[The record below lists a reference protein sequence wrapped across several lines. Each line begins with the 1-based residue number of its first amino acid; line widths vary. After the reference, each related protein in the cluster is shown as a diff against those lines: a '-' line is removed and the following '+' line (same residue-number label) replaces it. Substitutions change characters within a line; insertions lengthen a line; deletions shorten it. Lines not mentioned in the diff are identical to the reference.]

1 MVVYLLAIEHGGSI
15 LSGPSLAVTAR
26 YSAIPYALTHPASHC
41 ALLTAEGLAGL
52 ESVIACSTHAGA
64 LARQLPAPVLS
75 ETRALPTWETI
86 FTSMFLHAS
95 LLHIGGNMLFLAI
108 FGPAVEDRLGAPRFL
123 AFYLIGG
130 VIALAAQVGAG
141 TSSTAPVLGA
151 SGAIAAVLGAYF
163 LLFPRARVLTLVF
176 IFFFFTIIELP
187 AALLLALWLALQV
200 LEAEVSGTG
209 SGGGVANFAHI
220 GGFLFGLALIRAF
233 LPARSRLRPPS
244 PALPRP

>member
-1 MVVYLLAIEHGGSI
+1 MVVYLLAIGHGGSI

-52 ESVIACSTHAGA
+52 ESAIACSSHAGA
-64 LARQLPAPVLS
+64 LARQVQAPVLS
-75 ETRALPTWETI
+75 ETRALPAWETI

-108 FGPAVEDRLGAPRFL
+108 FGPAVEDRLGPARFL

-130 VIALAAQVGAG
+130 VIALGAQVAAG

-151 SGAIAAVLGAYF
+151 SGAIAAVLGAYI

-187 AALLLALWLALQV
+187 AALLLALWFALQV
-200 LEAEVSGTG
+200 VEAEVNGAG

-220 GGFLFGLALIRAF
+220 GGFAFGLLLIRTF
-233 LPARSRLRPPS
+233 LPRHTRLRPQS
-244 PALPRP
+244 PALRSP